1 MPLSAHPSP
10 SAAAPEPSSSSSSS
24 GNQAASEPATDP
36 RLARLPQLFRD
47 SRAAGDVH
55 PLEHLV
61 RRYFTGD
68 RA

>member
-10 SAAAPEPSSSSSSS
+10 SAAAPEPSSGSS
-24 GNQAASEPATDP
+24 NRAASEPAIDP